1 MKTIL
6 NFLILLAFAVVPEY
20 GQAQLISVS
29 GYVKNFVSEQVL
41 ENVSVYE
48 NESGI
53 GTISNNEGYYKL
65 LLKPG
70 QQQLKISRH
79 GYESYTSTFELS
91 NDTVLTVRLK
101 PNNYKLPELADGK
114 ILAGK
119 EEVSKKEAGT
129 GK

>member
-1 MKTIL
+1 MKTVL
-6 NFLILLAFAVVPEY
+6 NIFILLAFVIVPEY
-20 GQAQLISVS
+20 SQAQLISVS
-29 GYVKNFVSEQVL
+29 GYVKDFVSGQVI

-70 QQQLKISRH
+70 NQRLKISRH
-79 GYESYTSTFELS
+79 GFNVFSAEFELK
-91 NDTVLTVRLK
+91 NDTVLTVNLK

-114 ILAGK
+114 IISEKEDLLQKKVASGK
-119 EEVSKKEAGT
+119 
-129 GK
+129 

>member
-70 QQQLKISRH
+70 QQHLKISRH
-79 GYESYTSTFELS
+79 GYESYTSTFKLS

-119 EEVSKKEAGT
+119 EEVSKKEAGS